1 MANYSLVLNTK
12 FNPFSY
18 QEMLAPVMAATQAHQ
33 ALESEYGDLATKASV
48 WERMANEQ
56 TDPEAY
62 RMYKTYSEDLENM
75 AEQLARTGL
84 DPTSRRNM
92 MGMKARYSSE
102 ILPIETAYKRREELA
117 AEQRKAM
124 VQNHTLR
131 YQRMASQMSLDDFI
145 RNPSLD
151 YGKSY
156 SGALLTQQVNQA
168 AANLQRALT
177 DKGQLQKIGLPYQ
190 YERMLQYGATP
201 SQVLAAMAEQAQ
213 NEPETATFLR
223 SIVDNVM
230 RSSGVED
237 WADPATLREFR
248 AFANQGLYGAI
259 GQAKPDNFI
268 DQAGLAQFKADL
280 DGINAIRAERRKAA
294 RTEEEDKAKRLRMYR
309 NNTSRLFSESEVA
322 NANRATLDELDK
334 WRNKGYI
341 NDNGQLT
348 LKGWDAMKNQ
358 LLYVAS
364 GAANSESS
372 YVRARSYT
380 GRDEEFLTWTTQRGV
395 KYTVPTKVQN
405 QDADGRIFY
414 TYSDPTLQ
422 GYGDMTNYY
431 NKTRQ
436 AAANGEFVTGIAN
449 IKVLRNR
456 VSSNKTKQDD
466 LVNLITSAH
475 SPIYEVG
482 ALQASG
488 ILKQGREF
496 SATEFRNLVKD
507 NPIVHLANNPVGN
520 QQLVELSNGQRFF
533 IPKSVFGESLVN
545 PLAKSY
551 EEMGDLDIANAMI
564 RASQEGSDDAIT
576 ASANAS
582 AYLSSI
588 LDTTEGDDIN
598 YHGSIT
604 EEELDQ

>member
-12 FNPFSY
+12 FKPFSY

-124 VQNHTLR
+124 AQNHTLR

-223 SIVDNVM
+223 SIVDNVI

-268 DQAGLAQFKADL
+268 DQFSMKDALSSIEHSRQVEAQ
-280 DGINAIRAERRKAA
+280 RQE
-294 RTEEEDKAKRLRMYR
+294 RLRMYDIDP
-309 NNTSRLFSESEVA
+309 TSLYGTSETAEQ
-322 NANRATLDELDK
+322 NRATIEELDK
-334 WRNKGYI
+334 WRSKGYI
-341 NDNGQLT
+341 DSGGQLMP
-348 LKGWDAMKNQ
+348 KGWNAIKNQ
-358 LLYVAS
+358 LLYDVS
-364 GAANSESS
+364 GAANSDSP
-372 YVRARSYT
+372 YVRGRSYA
-380 GRDEEFLTWTTQRGV
+380 GRDEDFMNWASQHGVQYTT
-395 KYTVPTKVQN
+395 PTKVSN
-405 QDADGRIFY
+405 LNARGETYY
-414 TYSDPTLQ
+414 TYTDPQLR
-422 GYGDMTNYY
+422 GYDNMTNYY
-431 NKTRQ
+431 NFIRQ
-436 AAANGEFVTGIAN
+436 SAANGELVTGTPN
-449 IKVLRNR
+449 IDVYRQSIRSTTDQDYILK
-456 VSSNKTKQDD
+456 KTTAA
-466 LVNLITSAH
+466 LAGGN
-475 SPIYEVG
+475 IYEVG
-482 ALQASG
+482 AITESN
-488 ILKQGREF
+488 GRVNMSRGRGMSADEF
-496 SATEFRNLVKD
+496 KRLATD
-507 NPIVHLANNPVGN
+507 NPILYIINSPTTDN
-520 QQLVELSNGQRFF
+520 QLIELSNGQKF
-533 IPKSVFGESLVN
+533 IMPRGMLGNISQGNISAANTRIINATSDIERAVDLNKANTYLGSLLN
-545 PLAKSY
+545 Y
-551 EEMGDLDIANAMI
+551 NEGTGIATN
-564 RASQEGSDDAIT
+564 EGYI
-576 ASANAS
+576 
-582 AYLSSI
+582 
-588 LDTTEGDDIN
+588 EVPIN
-598 YHGSIT
+598 R
-604 EEELDQ
+604 

>member
-12 FNPFSY
+12 FKPFSY

-75 AEQLARTGL
+75 SEQLARTGL

-124 VQNHTLR
+124 AQNHTLR

-259 GQAKPDNFI
+259 GQAKLDNFT

-280 DGINAIRAERRKAA
+280 DDRNVI
-294 RTEEEDKAKRLRMYR
+294 EEDKAKRLRMYR
-309 NNTSRLFSESEVA
+309 NNTNRLFSESEVA

-348 LKGWDAMKNQ
+348 PKGWDAMKNQ
-358 LLYVAS
+358 LLYDAS
-364 GAANSESS
+364 GAANSKSP

-380 GRDEEFLTWTTQRGV
+380 GRDEEFLTWATQRGV
-395 KYTVPTKVQN
+395 KYTFPTKVQN
-405 QDADGRIFY
+405 QDAYGRIFH
-414 TYSDPTLQ
+414 TYSDPILQ

-436 AAANGEFVTGIAN
+436 AAASGELVTGIAN

-488 ILKQGREF
+488 ILNQGREF

-551 EEMGDLDIANAMI
+551 EEMGDLDKANATI
-564 RASQEGSDDAIT
+564 RASQEGSDDAIM

-588 LDTTEGDDIN
+588 LDTTGGDDIN

-604 EEELDQ
+604 EEELGQ